1 MLSLVATHYCA
12 LMERLRAAKEAKFEP
27 LVFELEDE
35 MDAVWARLTPEDR
48 VSIDLYI
55 REKSRFLG

>member
-1 MLSLVATHYCA
+1 MTPLASHYA
-12 LMERLRAAKEAKFEP
+12 QLMERVSAAKLAQFEA

-35 MDAVWARLTPEDR
+35 MDATWARLSQEER

>member
-1 MLSLVATHYCA
+1 
-12 LMERLRAAKEAKFEP
+12 MERLRAAKEAKFEP

-35 MDAVWARLTPEDR
+35 MDAIWARLTPEDR

>member
-1 MLSLVATHYCA
+1 MTPLALHYA
-12 LMERLRAAKEAKFEP
+12 QLMERLSAGKLAQFEA

-35 MDAVWARLTPEDR
+35 MDAVWERLSQEER

>member
-1 MLSLVATHYCA
+1 MTPLAAHYA
-12 LMERLRAAKEAKFEP
+12 QLMERVSAAKLAQFEA

-35 MDAVWARLTPEDR
+35 MDATWARLSQEER